1 MTILFSWIGHIDL
14 FAMCQSLPDEQRH
27 VVLTEIK
34 RTLPQYKVG
43 PGAVKAMLDYRKFD
57 RICLF
62 SNYSQTINEKFRA
75 WLDVPVEISTFFFQ
89 DPSSYEEI
97 FPAVSREMERLLQG
111 QSANDEISFL
121 LSPGTPTMG
130 VVWIL
135 LGMTRYRNYSFYQ
148 TYQGKVTRSVMP
160 FELHIDSLPDMR
172 SASEKIK
179 QFFMGNMKNGNSGLM
194 VPGDSPVFQKAA
206 Q

>member
-14 FAMCQSLPDEQRH
+14 FAMCQSLPDEQRY

-75 WLDVPVEISTFFFQ
+75 WLDVPVEISTFFFE

-97 FPAVSREMERLLQG
+97 FPAVSREMERLLRNFFPSESRNTNHGCRLDSSWDDAIPQL
-111 QSANDEISFL
+111 FL
-121 LSPGTPTMG
+121 LSD
-130 VVWIL
+130 L
-135 LGMTRYRNYSFYQ
+135 S
-148 TYQGKVTRSVMP
+148 GKSYAKRDA
-160 FELHIDSLPDMR
+160 L
-172 SASEKIK
+172 
-179 QFFMGNMKNGNSGLM
+179 
-194 VPGDSPVFQKAA
+194 
-206 Q
+206 